1 MPLGA
6 AQLLSDLGNR
16 MLAIKPSNDLHD
28 KVIFLHQATVNHSLD
43 ASCEDV
49 LLLSKAMLSQ

>member
-16 MLAIKPSNDLHD
+16 MLAIKPSDDLHD
-28 KVIFLHQATVNHSLD
+28 KVICLHQVRVNHSLD

-49 LLLSKAMLSQ
+49 FLLNKAMLSQ